1 MHIAGPEVYANTKY
15 EDRADKTIEYVE
27 NMLYK
32 LNKICGLPTKLSQTN
47 VKKED
52 FNEIAKK
59 ALDDGAMIVNP
70 KQVDFE
76 DVMDILEKAF

>member
-1 MHIAGPEVYANTKY
+1 
-15 EDRADKTIEYVE
+15 
-27 NMLYK
+27 MLYK

-70 KQVDFE
+70 KQVDLE